1 MSEIVNETNEQS
13 FKKLTANQVFKQYK
27 DEGGTLNFSDFLTRE
42 KTKGVFPLNSSL
54 NEEINSSLKEIK
66 KNKDMKKTFFGFPT
80 KTLIIAG
87 AIVVV
92 GIVAATMLNKK
103 K

>member
-1 MSEIVNETNEQS
+1 MSEIVNETDEKS

-42 KTKGVFPLNSSL
+42 KTKGVFPLNSNL
-54 NEEINSSLKEIK
+54 NQEINLSLKEIK
-66 KNKDMKKTFFGFPT
+66 KNKNMKKTFFGFPT
-80 KTLIIAG
+80 KTLVIAG
-87 AIVVV
+87 AIIVV
-92 GIVAATMLNKK
+92 GIIATAMLNKK

>member
-13 FKKLTANQVFKQYK
+13 FRKLTANQVFKQYR

-42 KTKGVFPLNSSL
+42 KTKGVFPLNSNL
-54 NEEINSSLKEIK
+54 NEEINLYLKEIK
-66 KNKDMKKTFFGFPT
+66 KNKNMNKTFFGFPT
-80 KTLIIAG
+80 KTLVIAG
-87 AIVVV
+87 AIIVV
-92 GIVAATMLNKK
+92 GIVATAMLNKK